1 MLDFSSIKILVIQ
14 IKEDPNKLS
23 SSSKIKSPITWNL
36 IKVQRVPDDFMF
48 HENENYRASHIL

>member
-1 MLDFSSIKILVIQ
+1 MLNFSSIKILVIE
-14 IKEDPNKLS
+14 IRKDPNKL
-23 SSSKIKSPITWNL
+23 SSKIKSPIAWNL